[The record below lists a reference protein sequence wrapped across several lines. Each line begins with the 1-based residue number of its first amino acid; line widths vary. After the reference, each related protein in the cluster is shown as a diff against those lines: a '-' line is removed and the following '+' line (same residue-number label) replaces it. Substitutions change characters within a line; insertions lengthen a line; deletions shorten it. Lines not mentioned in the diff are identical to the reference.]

1 MCRSNSRAA
10 VKKDVVAASNYAEW
24 MSKEKGES
32 LEQRAVVQHVDSRQG
47 ENRKMASC
55 CTLLRR
61 ITRLKNVNSEIRS
74 RIQIPT
80 WKGIPRRVHATMTNP
95 AWVTHLLRTI
105 FANSEVEFIL
115 HAKSTPIIPDRN
127 GSVKRP
133 EKVSK
138 STIAIA
144 SARCKELEADT
155 SVQLS
160 QIVPTMT
167 NCDHSAVMKR
177 HEMKRL
183 AGSGLSRWPWRYQK
197 EMKLNENGSK
207 PWTPGDHNLAG
218 THGWSVRASWDACK
232 ELRCAELCKS
242 PLPPCC
248 KYGKEVKQHPQKH
261 MKSKGRQLRENQTVR
276 KKNNV
281 R

>member
-1 MCRSNSRAA
+1 MPP
-10 VKKDVVAASNYAEW
+10 W
-24 MSKEKGES
+24 
-32 LEQRAVVQHVDSRQG
+32 
-47 ENRKMASC
+47 
-55 CTLLRR
+55 
-61 ITRLKNVNSEIRS
+61 
-74 RIQIPT
+74 RIQHESHTCSEQSLRILKWNSSYMQKALQLYLTGMGRWKDPT
-80 WKGIPRRVHATMTNP
+80 
-95 AWVTHLLRTI
+95 
-105 FANSEVEFIL
+105 
-115 HAKSTPIIPDRN
+115 
-127 GSVKRP
+127 
-133 EKVSK
+133 

-261 MKSKGRQLRENQTVR
+261 MKSKGR
-276 KKNNV
+276 
-281 R
+281 